1 MQFLYFPMPAFY
13 RYNFLIMKLQLTWY
27 LPLDTE
33 IHLDILETC
42 LEICNIHFNSI
53 IPSLSSASNHFYTQS
68 CRLSIQLNSFSRI
81 GTTIWNEMPLT
92 LRSLSKY
99 DFIKR
104 VLFGILTWKDSYLD
118 IRNIIRKLK
127 FS

>member
-1 MQFLYFPMPAFY
+1 
-13 RYNFLIMKLQLTWY
+13 MKLQLAWY

-42 LEICNIHFNSI
+42 LEISYIHFNSI
-53 IPSLSSASNHFYTQS
+53 IPASLSSASNHFYTQS
-68 CRLSIQLNSFSRI
+68 CRLSIQLTSFSRI
-81 GTTIWNEMPLT
+81 GTTIWNEMPLA
-92 LRSLSKY
+92 LRNLSKY

-104 VLFGILTWKDSYLD
+104 VLFDSLTWKDSYLD
-118 IRNIIRKLK
+118 IRNIIQKLK